1 MKIAEEEIIIA
12 QNSNLF
18 RNIGSQGVEELVA
31 AAQISKLNGGAHYFL
46 EDDPADTGYLLLKG
60 KVKLT
65 QVTLEGQQVILGY
78 LSPGRVFGIIAIL
91 KKVTYPVSA
100 QAVGNCIALAWDQR
114 TLNRLM
120 ERHPQI
126 ALNSLLIMAGQI
138 REFQNRVRDL
148 STKRVETRLARAVLR
163 LANQTGVKVPEGILI
178 DLPLSR
184 QDLAEMTG
192 STLYTVSRILHDWEE
207 MGIVLSKRQK
217 VVITNPH
224 GLVSIAE
231 DLPENQEEGQIQA
244 DDLCDI

>member
-1 MKIAEEEIIIA
+1 M
-12 QNSNLF
+12 
-18 RNIGSQGVEELVA
+18 
-31 AAQISKLNGGAHYFL
+31 
-46 EDDPADTGYLLLKG
+46 
-60 KVKLT
+60 
-65 QVTLEGQQVILGY
+65 
-78 LSPGRVFGIIAIL
+78 SPGRVFGIIAIL

-100 QAVGNCIALAWDQR
+100 QAVGDCVALAWDQR
-114 TLNRLM
+114 TLNQLM

-126 ALNSLLIMAGQI
+126 ALNSLHIMAGQI

-148 STKRVETRLARAVLR
+148 STKRVETRIARAVLR
-163 LANQTGVKVPEGILI
+163 LANQTGIKVSEGILI

-217 VVITNPH
+217 VVITNAH

-231 DLPENQEEGQIQA
+231 DLPENQDEAQIQA
-244 DDLCDI
+244 DDLCDL